1 MHVRTHAHKV
11 LLPPYYGGSSTLHP
25 VKLVYQSPLH
35 STFFSTSLV
44 GSARVPAGAVHAP
57 FVQKYSFSASLMNGP
72 CLARVSGSTQP
83 PLKAEALAQETCR
96 SSS

>member
-44 GSARVPAGAVHAP
+44 GSAPGPLGPAGAVHACP
-57 FVQKYSFSASLMNGP
+57 FKYKKYSFSNEW
-72 CLARVSGSTQP
+72 
-83 PLKAEALAQETCR
+83 PLFR
-96 SSS
+96 GH

>member
-44 GSARVPAGAVHAP
+44 GQGPPVRCMPLLY
-57 FVQKYSFSASLMNGP
+57 KNIASLN
-72 CLARVSGSTQP
+72 R
-83 PLKAEALAQETCR
+83 PLFR
-96 SSS
+96 GH